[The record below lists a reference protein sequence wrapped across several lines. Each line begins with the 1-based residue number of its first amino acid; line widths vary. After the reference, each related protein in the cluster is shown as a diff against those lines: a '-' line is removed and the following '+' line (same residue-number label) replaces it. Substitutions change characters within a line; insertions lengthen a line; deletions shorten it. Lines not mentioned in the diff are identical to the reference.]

1 MNLHVGT
8 DDRNMEKLAGA
19 GNGTAVALGGA
30 ANRSSP
36 EAIAMLNGFVSRVSS
51 AADLKEALDVGSKRT
66 RAIADRVARAT
77 MQNADGFALPAAPG
91 EAVVAPGEEPIDM
104 EAEMV
109 NLADEQLRFEATAR
123 LLQKAYEQ
131 VRMSMRER

>member
-1 MNLHVGT
+1 
-8 DDRNMEKLAGA
+8 
-19 GNGTAVALGGA
+19 
-30 ANRSSP
+30 
-36 EAIAMLNGFVSRVSS
+36 MLNGFVSRVSS

-91 EAVVAPGEEPIDM
+91 EAAGAVAQGEEPIDL

>member
-1 MNLHVGT
+1 
-8 DDRNMEKLAGA
+8 
-19 GNGTAVALGGA
+19 
-30 ANRSSP
+30 
-36 EAIAMLNGFVSRVSS
+36 MLNGFISRVSTAS
-51 AADLKEALDVGSKRT
+51 DLKEALDAGSKRT

-77 MQNADGFALPAAPG
+77 MQGADGFSIPAAPNA
-91 EAVVAPGEEPIDM
+91 AVAATAATGDPPVDL

-131 VRMSMRER
+131 VRTSIRSS